1 MGDSEALDAMREAAR
16 LSPGNFPLR
25 RLLADAL
32 LAAGKST
39 EAEAAYQAALLL
51 APGDP
56 EVIIGLAESF
66 VRQGKSGAAL
76 IALESLPTEPRRPAR
91 AGIVAAMAL
100 LGNGDKAAAAAQY
113 QQAINE
119 DAALADA
126 DMAARLGALDTPPT
140 VAHTPPADSQ
150 RVRVGGAGAQ
160 EDERPEEPILDAQRS
175 HITFVDVA
183 GMEDV
188 KNTLRMKLLLPI
200 QKPELFAAYG
210 KTAGGGLMLYGP
222 PGAGKTHLARATAGE
237 LGADFIDVGLA
248 DILDM
253 WVGSSERNLHSIFQM
268 ARRRTPCVLFFDEV
282 DALAS
287 RRSDMRGHSRHVINQ
302 FLAEL
307 DGVDDRANEGILVL
321 AATNAPWYVDTAFRR
336 PGRFGEMVFVPP
348 PDAKARAAILEI
360 LCRGKPTTRLDMNAL
375 AAATEGFVGAD
386 LEGVLERAIE
396 TKLVD
401 SIRAGYPLPLTTD
414 DLLRAI
420 RTVTPTA
427 VREWLLTA
435 RNYVLHANESGV
447 WDELLPWLRDV
458 R

>member
-1 MGDSEALDAMREAAR
+1 MGDSSALDAMREAAR

-32 LAAGKST
+32 LAAGHPT

-51 APGDP
+51 APGNRD
-56 EVIIGLAESF
+56 VIIGIAESF

-76 IALESLPTEPRRPAR
+76 IALESLPAEPRPPAR

-100 LGNGDKAAAAAQY
+100 LGDGDIAAAAAHY
-113 QQAINE
+113 QHAVNE
-119 DAALADA
+119 DPSLADP
-126 DMAARLGALDTPPT
+126 DLAARVGAPDTPPT
-140 VAHTPPADSQ
+140 AVHTPPDGPQ
-150 RVRVGGAGAQ
+150 RVRVGGAVAQ
-160 EDERPEEPILDAQRS
+160 DDGPAEPIVDAQRS
-175 HITFVDVA
+175 DVTFIDVA
-183 GMEDV
+183 GMEAV
-188 KNTLRMKLLLPI
+188 KNTLRMKLLLPF

-210 KTAGGGLMLYGP
+210 KKAGGGLLLYGP
-222 PGAGKTHLARATAGE
+222 PGSGKTHLARATAGE

-287 RRSDMRGHSRHVINQ
+287 RRSDMRGHSRHIINQ

-348 PDAKARAAILEI
+348 PDTRARAAILEI
-360 LCRGKPTTRLDMNAL
+360 LCRGKPTTRLDLDTL
-375 AAATEGFVGAD
+375 AAASEGFVGAD
-386 LEGVLERAIE
+386 LKGVLDQAIE
-396 TKLVD
+396 SKLVD
-401 SIRAGYPLPLTTD
+401 SIHAGYPLPLTTE
-414 DLLRAI
+414 DLLRVI